1 MPDATPPAYDPS
13 TFDWDF
19 LSTIMQAG
27 RAELQADGAFSPDK
41 HKQPKKKLTS
51 NVQST
56 SNTLTPNGSNS
67 GGKNFQGGSSKNS
80 QGGSSKNLGEAY
92 SVAGAPSVTKTH
104 RQPTQD

>member
-19 LSTIMQAG
+19 LSTITQAG
-27 RAELQADGAFSPDK
+27 MAELQADGAFSPDK

-67 GGKNFQGGSSKNS
+67 GGKNFQGGSSKN
-80 QGGSSKNLGEAY
+80 LGEAY

-104 RQPTQD
+104 RRPTQD